1 MTEASAVPS
10 TVARPPYRADHVGSL
25 LRPQAVKDARR
36 RFYEEKS
43 IGAEELAAAE
53 DEAIRAVVKVQEN
66 AGLPVVT
73 DGEIRRSFWHYD
85 FMGGLVGLDLDERDE
100 GVQFHGVK
108 LRPIFPTITGK
119 LDFPDDHPMLE
130 HYRYVASVTKVM
142 PKISIPG
149 PSCCHFRTAKADIHP
164 KEYREDAEALFADL
178 ATTYAKA
185 VQAFYDAGCRYLQ
198 MDDIFFAYL
207 CDPKHRAAKAADG
220 EDPDWLIDRYAWMMH
235 EAIKDRPAD
244 MVIGMHMCRGNFV
257 STYAAE
263 GAYDPAADAIFN
275 KTGVDVYFM
284 EYDSERAGGLEPL
297 RLLPKGGKRVLPG
310 FITTKV
316 GELEDLDDL
325 KRKFDAA
332 SKFADIGQLGIAP
345 QCGFASTEEGNK
357 VTEDDQKRKLD
368 LVVRTAEAIWGGVDR

>member
-1 MTEASAVPS
+1 MSSSTASK
-10 TVARPPYRADHVGSL
+10 PPYRADHVGSL
-25 LRPQAVKDARR
+25 LRPDTVKAARR
-36 RFYEEKS
+36 KFHDEKS
-43 IGAEELAAAE
+43 IDAAELKAVE
-53 DEAIRAVVKVQEN
+53 DEAIRDVIKLQEEVGIP
-66 AGLPVVT
+66 AIT

-85 FMGGLVGLDLDERDE
+85 FMGELTGLDLEQRDE

-119 LDFPDDHPMLE
+119 LDFPADHPMIE
-130 HYRYVASVTKVM
+130 HFKFVAANTKAT

-149 PSCCHFRTAKADIHP
+149 PSCCHFRTAKADIKP
-164 KEYREDAEALFADL
+164 KEYQDDPEALFADL
-178 ATTYAKA
+178 AATYAKA

-207 CDPKHRAAKAADG
+207 CDPKHRAAKQAEG
-220 EDPDWLIDRYAWMMH
+220 MDPDWLIDRYAWMMH

-275 KTGVDVYFM
+275 KTGVDIYFM

-297 RLLPKGGKRVLPG
+297 RLLPKGRKRVLPG
-310 FITTKV
+310 FITTKT
-316 GELEDLDDL
+316 GELEDIEDL
-325 KRKFDAA
+325 KRKFEAA
-332 SKFADIGQLGIAP
+332 SRYADLDQLGIAP

-357 VTEDDQKRKLD
+357 ITFDDQKRKLE
-368 LVVRTAEAIWGGVDR
+368 LVVKTAEAIWGGVDK

>member
-1 MTEASAVPS
+1 MTAA
-10 TVARPPYRADHVGSL
+10 TVAQPPYRADHVGSL
-25 LRPQAVKDARR
+25 LRPQSVKDARKK
-36 RFYEEKS
+36 FYDDKS
-43 IGAEELAAAE
+43 IGAEELKAAE
-53 DEAIRAVVKVQEN
+53 DEAIRDAVKMQED

-85 FMGGLVGLDLDERDE
+85 FMGGLTGLDLEERDE

-108 LRPIFPTITGK
+108 LRPVFPTINEK
-119 LDFPDDHPMLE
+119 LDFPADHPMIE
-130 HYRYVASVTKVM
+130 HYKFLAANTGVM

-149 PSCCHFRTAKADIHP
+149 PSCCHFRTAKSDIRV
-164 KEYREDAEALFADL
+164 KEYEDADVLFADL
-178 ATTYAKA
+178 ASTYAKA
-185 VQAFYDAGCRYLQ
+185 VKAFYDAGCRYLQ

-220 EDPDWLIDRYAWMMH
+220 QDPDWLIDRYAWMMH
-235 EAIKDRPAD
+235 EAIKDRPSD

-275 KTGVDVYFM
+275 KTGVDIFFM
-284 EYDSERAGGLEPL
+284 EYDTDRSGGLEPL
-297 RLLPKGGKRVLPG
+297 RLLSKGKQRVMPG
-310 FITTKV
+310 FITTKT
-316 GELEDLDDL
+316 GDLENLEDL

-332 SKFADIGQLGIAP
+332 SQYADIDQLGIAP

-357 VTEDDQKRKLD
+357 ITVDDQKRKLD
-368 LVVRTAEAIWGGVDR
+368 LVVRTAEAIWGGVDK